1 MTIPIRAVV
10 FDFDGLVLD
19 TELPIFAAWC
29 AVFEAHDAVPPT
41 IEEWS
46 AGLGTTD
53 GLDVESWLRERVGR
67 PIDFDAVNESRRMHR
82 DELLALERALPGVEA
97 WLDEAEDA
105 GYGLAIASS
114 SPDDWVHEHLDRIGL
129 RSRFSTVVTAGG
141 VLRSKP
147 APDTYLEAC
156 ARLGVATGDALA
168 LEDSPN
174 GIAAAKAAGLH
185 CVTVP
190 HPLTETLD
198 LSAADLRLPSL
209 AHCTLAE
216 ALARLSGAAT

>member
-1 MTIPIRAVV
+1 MTVAIRAVI

-46 AGLGTTD
+46 EGIGTTE
-53 GLDVESWLRERVGR
+53 GVDVEAWLHERAGR
-67 PIDFDAVNESRRMHR
+67 PVDFEATNQARRLHR
-82 DELLALERALPGVEA
+82 DALLEIERALPGVES
-97 WLDEAEDA
+97 WLDEAAAA
-105 GYGLAIASS
+105 GYGIAIASS
-114 SPDDWVHEHLDRIGL
+114 SPDDWVHDHLYRIGL
-129 RSRFSTVVTAGG
+129 RERFPTIVTAGG
-141 VLRSKP
+141 ELRSKP

-156 ARLGVATGDALA
+156 ARLGVEPRDALA

-174 GIAAAKAAGLH
+174 GITAAKAAGLR

-190 HPLTETLD
+190 HPLTEMLD

-216 ALARLSGAAT
+216 ALTHLG